1 MTINLMSLPYST
13 EALAPHISSETL
25 QFHYGKH
32 HRGYVSKVNKAIEGT
47 GLANSDLEAIIETA
61 NKDGSQGLF
70 NSAAQV
76 WNHGFYWH
84 SLTPDSCE
92 PEGNLAEAIT
102 RDFGSIEEF
111 NEKFTAEATGHFAS
125 GWAWLV
131 SDNGKLKIVSTHDAE
146 TPLTEGLNPL
156 LTIDVWEHAYYI
168 DVRNDR
174 PAYVKTVIESCLNW
188 KFASANFERGT
199 PWIYDS

>member
-25 QFHYGKH
+25 QFHHGKH

-47 GLANSDLEAIIETA
+47 SLVNSDLEAIIEAA
-61 NKDGSQGLF
+61 NKEGSRGLF

-84 SLTPDSCE
+84 SLTPDYYE
-92 PEGNLAEAIT
+92 PEGSLAEAIT
-102 RDFGSIEEF
+102 RDFGSLEEF
-111 NEKFTAEATGHFAS
+111 RKKFVTEATGHFAS

-131 SDNGKLKIVSTHDAE
+131 SDEGRLKIISTHDAE

-168 DVRNDR
+168 EQSLRT
-174 PAYVKTVIESCLNW
+174 A
-188 KFASANFERGT
+188 
-199 PWIYDS
+199 